1 VVSVVIRA
9 CVAVRGAGSV
19 PRVVVYVVT
28 VTVVVVLAG
37 AGWLLP
43 ALIAAVAG
51 AGWAAGSVPVPAVA
65 AG

>member
-1 VVSVVIRA
+1 MVIRA
-9 CVAVRGAGSV
+9 CVAVRGPGSV

-51 AGWAAGSVPVPAVA
+51 ASWAAGSALGPVPAVA